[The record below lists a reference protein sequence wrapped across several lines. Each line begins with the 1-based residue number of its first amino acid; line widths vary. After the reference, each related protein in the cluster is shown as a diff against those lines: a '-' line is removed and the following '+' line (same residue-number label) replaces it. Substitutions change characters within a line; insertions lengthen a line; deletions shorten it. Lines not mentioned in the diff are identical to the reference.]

1 MEESEQ
7 RIMEQAKTIQHLR
20 DLHTHK
26 SGEYESLQVDSDRLA
41 GDYQVRTALSSTAL
55 IPPLV
60 HCLLLPSGALVRPG
74 TADCIWC
81 IALAAAT
88 HACTRAVHRARTVRA
103 QCIEIRGRNL
113 ALKVQCD

>member
-41 GDYQVRTALSSTAL
+41 GDYQVRTALLSTAL
-55 IPPLV
+55 IPPWV
-60 HCLLLPSGALVRPG
+60 HCADTSSGALF
-74 TADCIWC
+74 TAPLWC
-81 IALAAAT
+81 T
-88 HACTRAVHRARTVRA
+88 
-103 QCIEIRGRNL
+103 G
-113 ALKVQCD
+113 